1 MNYKYRGKK
10 NTLLYEEDRK
20 PKYGLKKL
28 SIGIVSCFLGC
39 AIYFGAGIT
48 VNAQEPTSSVPTE
61 VSSTADTTNV
71 SEETPTNDEEL
82 TVNETLNNGENQPQ
96 PNSET
101 VEKNDSTEVSEEN
114 APSDTVVPENNS
126 EVNEE
131 PSTNVVE
138 EPSTNVVEEPS
149 TNVVEEPSTNVV
161 EEPSTNVVEEPS
173 TNVVEE
179 PSTNVVEER
188 SDETA
193 TQPTEEA
200 KTAAE
205 HNIGRNDNSGTY
217 APQIHW
223 VDFSGFTNLDAN
235 GSLTTDSVLVTT
247 LKDGYELTIKV
258 KQLAPFVTS
267 KSYAEMLAKYNA
279 ANGTSYTLPEGI
291 ENTVNVTGNGS
302 GVGPSQFDM
311 RNKSTKVPQVN
322 EDGTVTYVN
331 ASIPLGYNVLQAADY
346 AIEDSDGKYVIAK
359 TPNSDV
365 INAGITLELSATYW
379 GKPAP
384 VNLIAADGEEVRF
397 REFIA
402 MVTDGTPWSLLDISG
417 ATEFTNV
424 DGELLD
430 ISGQLVHDRT
440 TDPKKF
446 ALWGNRNKEEN
457 TSLPY
462 LNATNADGDIIANYK
477 EMGYWDVLDNTTFGN
492 EDIIA
497 YYAEKI
503 AETEAAIANP
513 NSVGELDE
521 LNAVLAAYKKLH
533 SAAVVGAGTQTV
545 GNYSEVHQYG
555 NPLWLSNNVR
565 EFSFYWNSPAQQNM
579 RFGFIFHDEGDA
591 PISYGTASHV
601 IPASNTAAKPYL
613 GTVEPDLNMIENSEA
628 DPYAGDDLENHA
640 DEGEEQLVGV
650 GNTYVI
656 HDGSTISYSL
666 DIIANND
673 NKDSTA
679 TAYVYGWIDFNNDG
693 VFSDDE
699 KSSLGVV
706 TGQNQ
711 NITLTWSGDNVR
723 VTDTDIS
730 KLATRI
736 RISTDSLSIL
746 EATGAA
752 PDGEV
757 EDFQIDV
764 VHPPKGSK
772 EITVG
777 YRGETQT
784 ATVSFEA
791 FGQVART
798 ETTNVIDTAEA
809 SYIVDS
815 NGQPVTLDAEGYYV
829 VPSEGKYKITDNGTD
844 VAVEFVPEAD
854 FVGKAAG
861 ITIRRT
867 DLNNKTTGWTDETD
881 ENVSEQTNT
890 MDGRYIPVVK
900 TKGEVL
906 VHYVNEKDEPI
917 KEDYTDTNLVDLI
930 DDNGDPVTVQ
940 YDTAQD
946 DTEKPQTIIKDGKT
960 YAFAQVKEGDVESGD
975 VVEGTTEV
983 TYIYRLVTGNVIVNY
998 YALDADGKEI
1008 LDVNGNK
1015 LTIKPTN
1022 PVVENGDVDAPY
1034 DTTTEDIKVP
1044 EIEYNG
1050 VTYRLVKNDGDDEK
1064 GKVEGDQ
1071 QKAVNYYYAPVVGE
1085 VIVHYQDENG
1095 NPIAPDKIDTPAKT
1109 PVGTAYDT
1117 SDNKPTHIVTED
1129 GRTYELVPTKT
1140 VGDET
1145 GKVVEG
1151 TTNVT
1156 YVYREVKDDKPVVP
1170 TIPTSPETPNNIDT
1184 PAKTPVG
1191 TADTPVNK
1199 PTRIVTEDVRTYEL
1213 VPTKTV
1219 GDETGEVVEGT
1230 TNVTYVYHEVKGD
1243 KPKDDKPVVP
1253 TIPTSPETPNK
1264 SGSPT
1269 THTAQGTPDVS
1280 RVLPQTSGD
1289 TTNMTSILGG
1299 LALSLGSL
1307 LALFKEKRRK
1317 QKHSC

>member
-1 MNYKYRGKK
+1 MIMQYKHKLKGNRPAM
-10 NTLLYEEDRK
+10 EENRK
-20 PKYGLKKL
+20 PKYGLRKL
-28 SIGIVSCFLGC
+28 SIGMVSCFLGC
-39 AIYFGAGIT
+39 AIYFGDGIT
-48 VNAQEPTSSVPTE
+48 VHAEENTPSAPTE
-61 VSSTADTTNV
+61 VSSTDDTT
-71 SEETPTNDEEL
+71 DI
-82 TVNETLNNGENQPQ
+82 
-96 PNSET
+96 
-101 VEKNDSTEVSEEN
+101 
-114 APSDTVVPENNS
+114 
-126 EVNEE
+126 
-131 PSTNVVE
+131 
-138 EPSTNVVEEPS
+138 
-149 TNVVEEPSTNVV
+149 
-161 EEPSTNVVEEPS
+161 
-173 TNVVEE
+173 
-179 PSTNVVEER
+179 
-188 SDETA
+188 SDETPINDEKLTA
-193 TQPTEEA
+193 DETVNHRNTQPKPNESVVEKAVTPEESKLVLNAEAVAKETNPESSTYEATTEETENITETSDQPVE
-200 KTAAE
+200 KTETADTEETVSATAVYRSTVIEKNSQPVDTSVRALAQASEDE
-205 HNIGRNDNSGTY
+205 HNVEKEDKTSENNNTVQPNVGRNDNSGTY
-217 APQIHW
+217 APQIQW

-291 ENTVNVTGNGS
+291 ENTVNVTGADS

-311 RNKSTKVPQVN
+311 RNKPSTVPKVD
-322 EDGTVTYVN
+322 EDGNVTYVKG
-331 ASIPLGYNVLQAADY
+331 SIPLGYNILQGSDY
-346 AIEDSDGKYVIAK
+346 AIEDINGKYVIGK
-359 TPNSDV
+359 TPNSGK
-365 INAGITLELSATYW
+365 INAGVTLELSATYF

-384 VNLIAADGEEVRF
+384 VNLIAADGEEVRY

-402 MVTDGTPWSLLDISG
+402 MVTDGTPWTLLDISG

-424 DGELLD
+424 DGKLLD

-440 TDPKKF
+440 TDTNKF
-446 ALWGNRNKEEN
+446 RLWANARQKEN
-457 TSLPY
+457 TILPY

-477 EMGYWDVLDNTTFGN
+477 EMGYWDVLNNTTFGN
-492 EDIIA
+492 EDIVA

-503 AETEAAIANP
+503 AETEAAIANH

-521 LNAVLAAYKKLH
+521 LNAVLAEYKKLH

-545 GNYSEVHQYG
+545 GNYSEVQQYG
-555 NPLWLSNNVR
+555 TPLWLSSNVS

-591 PISYGTASHV
+591 PISYGIAQHV
-601 IPASNTAAKPYL
+601 IPFSKMVAKPYL
-613 GTVEPDLNMIENSEA
+613 GIVEPDINIIKDPEA
-628 DPYAGDDLENHA
+628 NPYYGDDFDNNP

-650 GNTYVI
+650 GNTYAI

-673 NKDSTA
+673 NKDSKE

-699 KSSLGVV
+699 KSSLGVI

-772 EITVG
+772 KTTVG
-777 YRGETQT
+777 YKGETQT
-784 ATVSFEA
+784 ATVSFQA

-798 ETTNVIDTAEA
+798 ETTNAIDTAEA
-809 SYIVDS
+809 SYIVDK
-815 NGQPVTLDAEGYYV
+815 NGQPVILDAEGYYV
-829 VPSEGKYKITDNGTD
+829 VHGEGKYKITDNGTD

-854 FVGKAAG
+854 FVGKAEG

-867 DLNNKTTGWTDETD
+867 DLNGKTTGWTNETD
-881 ENVSEQTNT
+881 GNVSEQTNT

-906 VHYVNEKDEPI
+906 VHYVNEKGETI
-917 KEDYTDTNLVDLI
+917 KDDYTDTNLVDLI
-930 DDNGDPVTVQ
+930 DDNGDPVAVK

-946 DTEKPQTIIKDGKT
+946 DTEKPQTITKDGKT
-960 YAFAQVKEGDVESGD
+960 YAFEQVKEGDVESGD
-975 VVEGTTEV
+975 VVEGKTEV
-983 TYIYRLVTGNVIVNY
+983 TYIYRLVTGDVIVNY

-1008 LDVNGNK
+1008 LDANGNK
-1015 LTIKPTN
+1015 LAIKPTN
-1022 PVVENGDVDAPY
+1022 TVVENGDVDAPY

-1064 GKVEGDQ
+1064 GKVEGDH
-1071 QKAVNYYYAPVVGE
+1071 QKTINYYYAPVVGE
-1085 VIVHYQDENG
+1085 VVVNYKDENG
-1095 NPIAPDKIDTPAKT
+1095 NTIKATVVDTPET
-1109 PVGTAYDT
+1109 STGTAYDT
-1117 SDNKPTHIVTED
+1117 TDNKPTRIVTED

-1145 GKVVEG
+1145 GEVVEG
-1151 TTNVT
+1151 RTEVT
-1156 YVYREVKDDKPVVP
+1156 YVYREVKEEKPIVP
-1170 TIPTSPETPNNIDT
+1170 PTTSTPPEQPTNPVPPKTQTPPETTNV
-1184 PAKTPVG
+1184 A
-1191 TADTPVNK
+1191 
-1199 PTRIVTEDVRTYEL
+1199 TRL
-1213 VPTKTV
+1213 PK
-1219 GDETGEVVEGT
+1219 TGEV
-1230 TNVTYVYHEVKGD
+1230 TNANVAGVFGGLLV
-1243 KPKDDKPVVP
+1243 
-1253 TIPTSPETPNK
+1253 
-1264 SGSPT
+1264 
-1269 THTAQGTPDVS
+1269 
-1280 RVLPQTSGD
+1280 
-1289 TTNMTSILGG
+1289 ILG
-1299 LALSLGSL
+1299 ALLTRV
-1307 LALFKEKRRK
+1307 A
-1317 QKHSC
+1317 QKTREHIH